1 MANLCVVG
9 AGYWGKNL
17 VRTFHELGALYAVCD
32 VNPATLRAFEEPY
45 PEARLLPDIG
55 RALGDGWIDAVAIAS
70 PAVLHYELAKQAL
83 DAGKH
88 VFCEKPLALR
98 VSEGRELCELAGRYG
113 RVLQV
118 GHLLEYH
125 PAVEALAALVAR
137 GELGEL
143 WYAYSNRL
151 KFGKFRTEE
160 NVLWS
165 FAPHDISILNAVLGR
180 VPSRVNAFSQTCLTG
195 GVGDVALARFD
206 YEDGLRAHIHVN
218 WLNPF
223 PERKVAVVGSARMAV
238 FDDLAQGAQLQ
249 VFETSLRRDGSLP
262 VALPLRGTAIDTPGD
277 PPLLAECRHFLDCV
291 ERDARPRTD
300 GHSALNVLRVLEACQ
315 HSMDADGSTVE
326 VPEL

>member
-17 VRTFHELGALYAVCD
+17 VRTFHDLGALYAVCD

-45 PEARLLPDIG
+45 PDARLLPDIR
-55 RALGDGWIDAVAIAS
+55 RALEDGRIDAVAIAS
-70 PAVLHYELAKQAL
+70 PAVLHFELAKQAL
-83 DAGKH
+83 EAGKH

-98 VSEGRELCELAGRYG
+98 ASEGRELCDLADRYG

-125 PAVEALAALVAR
+125 PAVEAMAALVAS

-143 WYAYSNRL
+143 WYAWSNRL

-165 FAPHDISILNAVLGR
+165 FAPHDIAILNAVLGR
-180 VPSRVNAFSQTCLTG
+180 TPARVNAFSQTCLTA
-195 GVGDVALARFD
+195 GVVDVALARLE
-206 YEDGLRAHIHVN
+206 YADGLRAHIHVN

-249 VFETSLRRDGSLP
+249 VFETNLRRDGNLP
-262 VALPLRGTAIDTPGD
+262 VAQPIHGKAIETPGE
-277 PPLLAECRHFLDCV
+277 PPLQAECRQFLDCV
-291 ERDARPRTD
+291 ERGVRPRTD
-300 GHSALNVLRVLEACQ
+300 GESALNVLRVLEACQ
-315 HSMDADGSTVE
+315 KSMDADGSTVE
-326 VPEL
+326 VPIV